1 MGGHMRRLLEAAG
14 QQVPEPES
22 TLEINP
28 THPLIQ
34 RLDTEQDDSRFAEL
48 AALIYAQA
56 QLAEGSQLKEPAQ
69 YVARLNKLLL
79 DLLQ

>member
-1 MGGHMRRLLEAAG
+1 MKTAVL
-14 QQVPEPES
+14 PNWP
-22 TLEINP
+22 
-28 THPLIQ
+28 
-34 RLDTEQDDSRFAEL
+34 
-48 AALIYAQA
+48 ALIYAQA